1 MPKARADSW
10 CWCFFQEVWAGVCV
24 CHRYKKGVLADC
36 ALLPSIVRLCPA
48 IVRLC
53 PAASMEVLDKPG
65 CPSLYFV
72 KCGIEFVIC
81 ELL

>member
-10 CWCFFQEVWAGVCV
+10 CWCFFQECGLECVCV
-24 CHRYKKGVLADC
+24 TGIKKGVLPIVPCCQA
-36 ALLPSIVRLCPA
+36 IVRLCPA